1 MEVKKAQSGASG
13 EKSKEPEKLRK
24 SSESKKRS
32 SVVDSDDETEKPVT
46 KRARPEGKWVL
57 SYFLSL
63 VSIFTIQR
71 QKSLD
76 KNQLF

>member
-1 MEVKKAQSGASG
+1 MSEDIFDMEVKKAQSGASG

-46 KRARPEGKWVL
+46 KRARPEGMGFKL
-57 SYFLSL
+57 FSQFGLYF
-63 VSIFTIQR
+63 
-71 QKSLD
+71 
-76 KNQLF
+76 